1 MSPSKGLALSRAFI
15 FYPVA
20 TQPNT
25 SVYGAFCELYR
36 PRHKTAH
43 RVLQGLFL
51 RLHPLNRPRYQPDT
65 SGYNTTCATLHRS
78 AQPYIIIM
86 YIKGQTMP
94 AAAGRLLSCA
104 DRLQVL
110 HPAHPLRDQP
120 GGVSALPGIKT
131 GPGRN
136 RLDLAHVRRCAF
148 SLARRAARNYWRL
161 SPHLFSGFRPIA
173 NRGQQ

>member
-1 MSPSKGLALSRAFI
+1 M
-15 FYPVA
+15 
-20 TQPNT
+20 
-25 SVYGAFCELYR
+25 
-36 PRHKTAH
+36 
-43 RVLQGLFL
+43 
-51 RLHPLNRPRYQPDT
+51 HPLNRPRYQTDK
-65 SGYNTTCATLHRS
+65 SGYNTTCATLERLP
-78 AQPYIIIM
+78 APGRAPPIPDTTATPGRCTGQRRPPIIIR
-86 YIKGQTMP
+86 YIRAQGVPAIDPCQTVQHTADHASPAGQ
-94 AAAGRLLSCA
+94 LLSCA

-110 HPAHPLRDQP
+110 HPAHLLRDQP